1 MQIRIKVLGVLKD
14 TLGKSEIIMNF
25 NSSTNIRMVIER
37 LVGQNEGLREIMM
50 DDEIDSPFPNTLILL
65 DGVEAKNLQGLNTS
79 IEKNSELVLI
89 PVTHGG

>member
-25 NSSTNIRMVIER
+25 NSSTNIRIVIEK

-65 DGVEAKNLQGLNTS
+65 NGVEAKNLQGLNTS